1 MKNIFN
7 KKIIL
12 VTGATGSIGRAL
24 VKHLLKFNPRYIRL
38 LDQDESALFD
48 LQQELDN
55 PLVPRFFV
63 GNIREKDR
71 LKVAMENVDIVFHCA
86 ALKHVMSCEYNP
98 LEAVK
103 TNVLGVQNI
112 IETALECNVEKVIF
126 TSSDKA
132 ASPDNTM
139 GATKLLGERLF
150 TSANFYRGAKR
161 TIFVSVRFG
170 NVIGSNGSVIPLF
183 KNQINA
189 GGPVTL
195 TDVRM
200 TRFMM
205 TTEEAIRLLMKCAE
219 LARGGEIFIMK
230 MPCMR
235 IKDIAEVMVNELAE
249 NRKIPV
255 KLIGAKPGETLYEE
269 LMTDE
274 EARNII
280 ELDDVFVL
288 LPKIIQKEL
297 KINFMKYYNKPKA
310 ISESLYVSDKAPL
323 IGKDEIKNMLLKE
336 GIL

>member
-1 MKNIFN
+1 MKNVFGN
-7 KKIIL
+7 KTIL
-12 VTGATGSIGRAL
+12 VTGAVGSIGKEL
-24 VKHLLKFNPRYIRL
+24 VRQLLRFSPRYVRL
-38 LDQDESALFD
+38 FDQDESGLFD
-48 LQQELDN
+48 LQHELNN
-55 PLVPRFFV
+55 PKLRFFV

-71 LKVAMENVDIVFHCA
+71 LKVAMENVDVVFHCA

-161 TIFVSVRFG
+161 TIFASVRFG

-183 KNQINA
+183 KNQIKE
-189 GGPVTL
+189 GGPLTL
-195 TDVRM
+195 TDVNM
-200 TRFMM
+200 TRFIM
-205 TTEEAIRLLMKCAE
+205 TIDGAVRLVMKCAE
-219 LARGGEIFIMK
+219 LAKGGEIFVLK
-230 MPCMR
+230 MPSMR
-235 IKDIAEVMVNELAE
+235 IKDIAEVMISELAG
-249 NRKIPV
+249 NRKIQI
-255 KLIGAKPGETLYEE
+255 KLIGPKPGETLYEE

-274 EARNII
+274 EARQII
-280 ELDDVFVL
+280 ELEDMFVL

-297 KINFMKYYNKPKA
+297 DINFTKHYPKPKA
-310 ISESLYVSDKAPL
+310 ISESLYVSNKAQL
-323 IGKDEIKNMLLKE
+323 IGKEEIKVMLLKE

>member
-1 MKNIFN
+1 MKNVFGN
-7 KKIIL
+7 KTIL
-12 VTGATGSIGRAL
+12 VTGAVGSIGKEL
-24 VKHLLKFNPRYIRL
+24 VRQILILNPKYVRL
-38 LDQDESALFD
+38 FDQDESGLFRM
-48 LQQELDN
+48 QHELKS
-55 PLVPRFFV
+55 PKLRFFV

-71 LKVAMENVDIVFHCA
+71 LKVAMENVDVVFHCA

-161 TIFVSVRFG
+161 TIFASVRFG

-183 KNQINA
+183 KSQIKE
-189 GGPVTL
+189 GGPLTL
-195 TDVRM
+195 TDVNM
-200 TRFMM
+200 TRFIM
-205 TTEEAIRLLMKCAE
+205 TIDEAVRLVMKCAE
-219 LARGGEIFIMK
+219 LAKGGEIFVLK
-230 MPCMR
+230 MPSMR
-235 IKDIAEVMVNELAE
+235 IKDIAEAMIAELAE
-249 NRKIPV
+249 NRKIPI
-255 KLIGAKPGETLYEE
+255 KLIGPKPGETLYEE

-274 EARNII
+274 EARQII
-280 ELDDVFVL
+280 ELNDMFVL

-297 KINFMKYYNKPKA
+297 DINFTKHYPKPKA
-310 ISESLYVSDKAPL
+310 ISESLYISNKAPL
-323 IGKDEIKNMLLKE
+323 IGKEEIKNMLLKE
-336 GIL
+336 GML

>member
-1 MKNIFN
+1 MKNVFGN
-7 KKIIL
+7 KTIL
-12 VTGATGSIGRAL
+12 VTGAVGSIGKEL
-24 VKHLLKFNPRYIRL
+24 VRQLLRLSPRYVRL
-38 LDQDESALFD
+38 FDQDESGLFD
-48 LQQELDN
+48 LQHELKN
-55 PLVPRFFV
+55 PKLRFFV

-71 LKVAMENVDIVFHCA
+71 LKVAMENVDVVFHCA

-161 TIFVSVRFG
+161 TIFASVRFG

-183 KNQINA
+183 KNQIKE
-189 GGPVTL
+189 GGPLTL
-195 TDVRM
+195 TDVNM
-200 TRFMM
+200 TRFIM
-205 TTEEAIRLLMKCAE
+205 TIDEAVRLVMKCAE
-219 LARGGEIFIMK
+219 LAKGGEIFVLK
-230 MPCMR
+230 MPSMR
-235 IKDIAEVMVNELAE
+235 IKDIAEVMIDKLSE
-249 NRKIPV
+249 NRKIQI
-255 KLIGAKPGETLYEE
+255 KLIGPKPGETLYEE

-274 EARNII
+274 EARQII
-280 ELDDVFVL
+280 ELEDLFVL

-297 KINFMKYYNKPKA
+297 NINFTKHYPKPKA
-310 ISESLYVSDKAPL
+310 ISESLYVSNKAPL
-323 IGKDEIKNMLLKE
+323 IGKEEIKNMLLKE
-336 GIL
+336 GVF